1 MMDTFSGLGDL
12 CPVIQHYI
20 LDTVDRQVAEMVA
33 AKYPQMYVAYMACWD
48 KHKAEMAEIFEENY
62 ARDTMPKWVD
72 YDGLKEYMIVKM
84 AAYAFDQIDGEVEY
98 IVNYGMSE
106 EVMSMYIE
114 LADAV
119 AIALCVSGID
129 GRLERPGD
137 YLNAGISVNL
147 AHIMDKI

>member
-1 MMDTFSGLGDL
+1 MMDAFSGLGDL

-20 LDTVDRQVAEMVA
+20 LDTVDRQVAIIVA
-33 AKYPQMYVAYMACWD
+33 EKYPQMYAAYMTCWD
-48 KHKAEMAEIFEENY
+48 VHKAELARIFEENY

-72 YDGLKEYMIVKM
+72 YDELKEYMIVKM

-114 LADAV
+114 LADTV
-119 AIALCVSGID
+119 AIALCVSGIED
-129 GRLERPGD
+129 RLERPGD
-137 YLNAGISVNL
+137 HLNAGISVNL